1 MKRAVRVVALTGLMA
16 LVVGLLA
23 GAPAGAAATSPQIF
37 HSQVDVSLPGIDV
50 CGFTVDSV
58 IEGTNT
64 FQVFFDRFGD
74 PATFQSV
81 GHVISTLTNEANG
94 KVVHV
99 EAAGRDRFDAAP
111 VVQPDGT
118 LTFTDTLTGIPL
130 RIYTSHSSV
139 LVEDVGFTSL
149 LVTLDSEGNFL
160 SEQVIVH
167 GPHQFLGDQT
177 VMCDAIA
184 SAIG

>member
-1 MKRAVRVVALTGLMA
+1 MKRSVRVLALTGLMTF
-16 LVVGLLA
+16 VVGWLA
-23 GAPAGAAATSPQIF
+23 GSPAGAATPPQIF
-37 HSQVDVSLPGIDV
+37 HTQVDVSLPGIDV
-50 CGFTVDSV
+50 CGITVDSV

-64 FQVFFDRFGD
+64 FQVFFDQFGD

-81 GHVISTLTNEANG
+81 THVVSTLTNETNG

-118 LTFTDTLTGIPL
+118 MTFTDTLTGIPL
-130 RIYTSHSSV
+130 RIYTSHSSA
-139 LVEDVGFTSL
+139 LVEDVGFNSFVDTF
-149 LVTLDSEGNFL
+149 DSGGNFL
-160 SEQVIVH
+160 SEQVTVH

-177 VMCDAIA
+177 VMCDAITA
-184 SAIG
+184 AIG

>member
-1 MKRAVRVVALTGLMA
+1 MMRVVRVVAVTGLMT
-16 LVVGLLA
+16 LVVGWL
-23 GAPAGAAATSPQIF
+23 GAAPSGAATPPQVF
-37 HSQVDVSLPGIDV
+37 HTQVDVSLPGIDV

-58 IEGTNT
+58 VQGTNT
-64 FQVFFDRFGD
+64 FQVFFDKFGD
-74 PATFQSV
+74 PSTLQSV
-81 GHVISTLTNEANG
+81 GHVVSTLTNEANG

-99 EAAGRDRFDAAP
+99 EASGRDNFDAAP

-139 LVEDVGFTSL
+139 LLEDVGFNSFVATF
-149 LVTLDSEGNFL
+149 DSDGNFL
-160 SEQVIVH
+160 SEEVIVH

-177 VMCDAIA
+177 VMCDAITA
-184 SAIG
+184 AIG